1 MEGELKPAKGHRS
14 AERAELRESSKG
26 EGEFVKAKKEVVA
39 KPKAV
44 SGVEYEAS
52 PLTGAAGSLGTTPT
66 PKTEKTAPK
75 KRVRV
80 KKEEVLTDQPDFDP
94 PESDGM
100 ETC

>member
-52 PLTGAAGSLGTTPT
+52 
-66 PKTEKTAPK
+66 
-75 KRVRV
+75 R
-80 KKEEVLTDQPDFDP
+80 
-94 PESDGM
+94 
-100 ETC
+100 